1 MTALERM
8 GVYMEYRALAAEV
21 ERGARKALVNWERL
35 VTKECLIAITPKAV
49 LK

>member
-1 MTALERM
+1 MYI
-8 GVYMEYRALAAEV
+8 VYRALVAEV

-35 VTKECLIAITPKAV
+35 MPKECLIAINPKAV